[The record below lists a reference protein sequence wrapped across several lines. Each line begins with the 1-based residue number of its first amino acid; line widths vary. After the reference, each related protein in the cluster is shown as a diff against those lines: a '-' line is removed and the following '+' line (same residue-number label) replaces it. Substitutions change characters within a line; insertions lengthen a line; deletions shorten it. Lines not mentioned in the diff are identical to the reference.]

1 MSFTA
6 QNSDNEKSAE
16 KSSCDHAIVVGGS
29 IAGLLTAR
37 VLANHFSQVT
47 VVERD
52 LFAPDP
58 RPRPGVPQSRHIHAL
73 LPRGLQIV
81 EKFFPGICAD
91 LQGSGAVPLD
101 IGNDVAWLT
110 PQGWGVK
117 FPSGI
122 EALSFTR
129 DLLDHAVCRFVGQ
142 LHNVTVMDGR
152 EVLGL
157 LRAESGHIVG
167 VRTRQRN
174 VMLDPGHEENLLADL
189 TVVATGRLH
198 TIAKWFGEVGLTT
211 PEATTINAH
220 IGYASR
226 ICRPPKNNAF
236 PWKALI
242 IQAAPPATQRSG
254 LVFPIE
260 GNRWLITLIGADR
273 DYPPADDAGFLE
285 FARNLRNPRLFEAI
299 RDAEPLTPVYSYRA
313 TENRQH
319 HFHRIANWPAGL
331 IITGDAACAFNPV
344 YGQGMT
350 TAAIEAERLGGL
362 LSKFRNRMDLGAI
375 FQQKL
380 AATIR
385 GPWILATS
393 ADLRFRSV
401 EGAKR
406 TWQTRT
412 MHWYV
417 DRVLRLGTRSVWAR
431 RRFLEV
437 QGMLRD
443 ASAILRPDMLLR
455 VLLDVL
461 RIKLPRRKAAELK
474 MEWSSL
480 SHPADHQWPSGEH
493 TRKVGL
499 ASSSKRQVKQESIA

>member
-1 MSFTA
+1 MIIEKTPSSFVQTCGGRRA
-6 QNSDNEKSAE
+6 
-16 KSSCDHAIVVGGS
+16 DHAIVIGASV
-29 IAGLLTAR
+29 AGLLTAR
-37 VLANHFSQVT
+37 VLANHFAQVT
-47 VVERD
+47 VIERD
-52 LFAPDP
+52 LFGADP
-58 RPRPGVPQSRHIHAL
+58 CPRPGVPQSRHIHAL

-91 LQGSGAVPLD
+91 LQASGAVPLD
-101 IGNDVAWLT
+101 IGHDVSWLT
-110 PQGWGVK
+110 PQGWGVR
-117 FPSGI
+117 FRSGI

-129 DLLDHAVCRFVGQ
+129 DLLDHTIRRFVRR
-142 LHNVTVMDGR
+142 LHNVNVMEGR
-152 EVLGL
+152 EVVGL
-157 LRAESGHIVG
+157 LRAESGRVLG

-174 VMLDPGHEENLLADL
+174 VMLDRGREDNLLGDL
-189 TVVATGRLH
+189 TVIATGRLH
-198 TIAKWFGEVGLTT
+198 TIAKWFGEVGLET
-211 PEATTINAH
+211 PEVTTINAH

-226 ICRPPKNNAF
+226 ICRPPKNTAF

-260 GNRWLITLIGADR
+260 GDRWLITLIGADR

-285 FARNLRNPRLFEAI
+285 FARNLRNPRLFDAI
-299 RDAEPLTPVYSYRA
+299 RNAEPLTPVYSYRA

-319 HFHRIANWPAGL
+319 HFDRIAAWPAGL

-350 TAAIEAERLGGL
+350 TAAIEAENLGAL
-362 LSKFRNRMDLGAI
+362 LSKYGNGMNLGAT

-380 AATIR
+380 ARTIR
-385 GPWILATS
+385 GPWTLATS

-406 TWQTRT
+406 NWQTRA

-443 ASAILRPDMLLR
+443 AAAILRPDMLLR
-455 VLLDVL
+455 VLLDLL
-461 RIKLPRRKAAELK
+461 RINSPGGTAAEIRVG
-474 MEWSSL
+474 MSSF
-480 SHPADHQWPSGEH
+480 SPAAGHRRVSGE
-493 TRKVGL
+493 RIASVKL
-499 ASSSKRQVKQESIA
+499 SSSHKPEIEEQSIA